1 MRRLERL
8 EFRSAA
14 SHQVRIR
21 FGYLRQLPKD
31 YQGERHIV
39 VAKHSPARTATS
51 GSSSKKCRT
60 RTLRKSIN
68 TSVRAACPPSS
79 ASCLCNATRAWFAL
93 LRTSDEARLPG

>member
-39 VAKHSPARTATS
+39 VAKERTAKS
-51 GSSSKKCRT
+51 GSSSKRCPGRT
-60 RTLRKSIN
+60 QTLRKSIN

-79 ASCLCNATRAWFAL
+79 ASCLYSATRAW
-93 LRTSDEARLPG
+93 LRSYARRMKARLPG